1 MRKKDDCVIIK
12 KTQRIRIDTM
22 NRNTIISLSMLYAL
36 WQTERKDL
44 LDLIRPFVMYAV
56 GSVTAVGSQV
66 NETEVCKAMEREF
79 GYKTFQPAVIHRI
92 LSREAATTIEKDRRK
107 IVKRSGHFFLVASL
121 SALNEDFIN
130 KRTQCKAHTDA
141 VTKALS
147 EYLNKNNVYGRSD
160 FSQEESERMLLSF
173 FEQYGN
179 SVILSVDDLRQ
190 IRAKDNENFYYIGKF
205 ILGENEKNTVL
216 IDYIVELVKGYFVT
230 MALYLQ
236 ADNPN
241 VTHASFSDVTFFLD
255 TRILLA
261 YLGYKTEEE
270 NNSVQEM
277 IRSVKRSG
285 AKLACF
291 LYNVEEVNS
300 ILQAYKQST
309 LHKGSSPSSITLEYF
324 DEQHYSFSH
333 VDAAQRLFQKRL
345 EDDKIECLSPT
356 EALSKYGVQTDFSGL
371 LDDGQ
376 MTETVLAIKPSYN
389 TVALPEDLE
398 AINTVSR
405 IRRGKNYPYIEK
417 SKAVFV
423 TKNTVLIVATKEY
436 LKHNSID
443 VGFPLVV
450 SSEDLCVMAWL
461 KEFEHDSRIPKMR
474 LLENVVAATTPTR
487 ELMDAYYSNLENL
500 EKQGTISVD
509 EAALLRVDLYARKEM
524 MERTRGNKD
533 NLSYEIIEEIRNK
546 LRAESRDAGFEA
558 GRIAAEKAV
567 SEKNK
572 EHRNLV
578 CKRAEEEV
586 EQEYLQKEH
595 NWVTAAKVC
604 SYAIAALFLAATIAS
619 LVAQWGTS
627 TQIVLLV
634 VTAVTTVQAII
645 PFFSKDTWIIRWIH
659 DYLNRKKLS
668 EVDARKDK
676 YLSLLDADE

>member
-1 MRKKDDCVIIK
+1 MRKKDDCAINRKNNKV
-12 KTQRIRIDTM
+12 RIDTM

-56 GSVTAVGSQV
+56 GSVTAVGAEI

-92 LSREAATTIEKDRRK
+92 LSRETSATIEVNQRK
-107 IVKRSGHFFLVASL
+107 IEKRSGRFYLKTSL
-121 SALNEDFIN
+121 SALNEDFAN

-141 VTKALS
+141 VTKALA

-216 IDYIVELVKGYFVT
+216 IDYIVELVRGYFVT

-261 YLGYKTEEE
+261 YLGYKSEEE
-270 NNSVQEM
+270 NKSVQEM
-277 IRSVKRSG
+277 IRSVQRSG

-300 ILQAYKQST
+300 ILQAYKLST
-309 LHKGSSPSSITLEYF
+309 LHKGSRPSTITLEYF
-324 DEQHYSFSH
+324 DEQRYSYSH

-345 EDDKIECLSPT
+345 EDDKIECLSPA

-376 MTETVLAIKPSYN
+376 MTETVLTIKPSYN
-389 TVALPEDLE
+389 TIALPEDLE

-405 IRRGKNYPYIEK
+405 IRATPYK
-417 SKAVFV
+417 C
-423 TKNTVLIVATKEY
+423 
-436 LKHNSID
+436 HNPHYTI
-443 VGFPLVV
+443 G
-450 SSEDLCVMAWL
+450 SE
-461 KEFEHDSRIPKMR
+461 
-474 LLENVVAATTPTR
+474 
-487 ELMDAYYSNLENL
+487 
-500 EKQGTISVD
+500 
-509 EAALLRVDLYARKEM
+509 
-524 MERTRGNKD
+524 
-533 NLSYEIIEEIRNK
+533 
-546 LRAESRDAGFEA
+546 
-558 GRIAAEKAV
+558 
-567 SEKNK
+567 
-572 EHRNLV
+572 
-578 CKRAEEEV
+578 
-586 EQEYLQKEH
+586 
-595 NWVTAAKVC
+595 
-604 SYAIAALFLAATIAS
+604 
-619 LVAQWGTS
+619 
-627 TQIVLLV
+627 
-634 VTAVTTVQAII
+634 
-645 PFFSKDTWIIRWIH
+645 
-659 DYLNRKKLS
+659 
-668 EVDARKDK
+668 
-676 YLSLLDADE
+676 